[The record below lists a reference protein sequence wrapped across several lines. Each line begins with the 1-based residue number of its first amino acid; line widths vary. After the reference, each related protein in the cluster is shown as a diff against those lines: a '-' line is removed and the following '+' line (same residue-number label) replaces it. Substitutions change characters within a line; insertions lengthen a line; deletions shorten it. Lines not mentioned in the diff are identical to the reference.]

1 MLGFRNQRLSV
12 PPAAAAPVREA
23 GMSKPQEFCNDPKAF
38 METHVVYVI
47 VPKETEGTVD
57 VTIDERPNSIV
68 TNNPNAGV
76 FRLRLARKTDPVS
89 IPAYFC
95 PYEQNDIKGTMLGNR
110 ALWMFTP
117 TMDGCTLG
125 VGSQGTGGDGAV
137 RVCHVNM
144 ARSGTAIESLGI
156 DVGRAQ
162 QAKLQRNV
170 ALSDVGMD
178 GTVIEPMT
186 YMTEGTTP
194 YALKA
199 TTFGTHPLNR
209 PWSFYTL
216 RYRYAG
222 NSFFHG
228 GVHPHP

>member
-1 MLGFRNQRLSV
+1 MSM
-12 PPAAAAPVREA
+12 AEA
-23 GMSKPQEFCNDPKAF
+23 FCNAPKTF

-47 VPKETEGTVD
+47 VPNQTEGLVD
-57 VTIDERPNSIV
+57 VTVEERPNSTV
-68 TNNPNAGV
+68 TNNPDAKV
-76 FRLRLARKTDPVS
+76 FRLRLARRDDPVS

-95 PYEQNDIKGTMLGNR
+95 PYEQNNIKATTLGNL

-125 VGSQGTGGDGAV
+125 IGSQGRGANGTV

-156 DVGRAQ
+156 AAGRAQ
-162 QAKLQRNV
+162 QAKLQRNI
-170 ALSDVGMD
+170 ALSEVGRG
-178 GTVIEPMT
+178 GTLIEPMA
-186 YMTEGTTP
+186 YMSEGNVG

-199 TTFGTHPLNR
+199 TTFGTHPLER
-209 PWSFYTL
+209 PWRFYTL

>member
-1 MLGFRNQRLSV
+1 
-12 PPAAAAPVREA
+12 
-23 GMSKPQEFCNDPKAF
+23 MSMAEEFCNDPKAF

-47 VPKETEGTVD
+47 VPKETEGLID
-57 VTIDERPNSIV
+57 VTVDERPNSTV
-68 TNNPNAGV
+68 TNNQAARV
-76 FRLRLARKTDPVS
+76 FRLRLARKEDPVS

-95 PYEQNDIKGTMLGNR
+95 PYEQNSVKATTLGNL

-125 VGSQGTGGDGAV
+125 IGSQGDGANGSV

-144 ARSGTAIESLGI
+144 ANAGKAIESEGI
-156 DVGRAQ
+156 AAGRAQ

-170 ALSDVGMD
+170 ALSKVGMT
-178 GTVIEPMT
+178 GTVIEPT
-186 YMTEGTTP
+186 SYMTEGTTG
-194 YALKA
+194 YVLKS
-199 TTFGTHPLNR
+199 TTFGTHPLER
-209 PWSFYTL
+209 AWSFYTL

-228 GVHPHP
+228 GVHGHP